1 MEFTTIAN
9 AKKQTGF
16 AYLGKINTSSKLI
29 RNLKVGHYTYSL
41 NLSPAN
47 TSGYNTCPYSTP
59 ECRLGCLATSG
70 RSAIEFFSGKHIIK
84 NCRINKTKLFYE
96 NETFF
101 MQWLIADLKL
111 LQIKAKKDGFFIS
124 ARLNT
129 ISDIDWSNIF
139 VNNLNIFEIF
149 PEIQF
154 YDYTKNFNKFE
165 YKPSNYHLTYSH
177 TGRNIEHCLN
187 LLSQGH
193 TIAVVFN
200 VKHESD
206 LPKYFMNH
214 IVVNGDETDYRPNDP
229 KGCVVGLKWKRIG
242 DRKAEKKV
250 LNSCFVIDPITDERC
265 SNVPMNVQV
274 ENYSNVQI
282 ETINSSI
289 YKDISV
295 MV

>member
-1 MEFTTIAN
+1 MKFTTIAN

-16 AYLGKINTSSKLI
+16 AYLGNINTSSKLI

-47 TSGYNTCPYSTP
+47 TSGYNTCSHSTP

-96 NETFF
+96 NQNFF

-111 LQIKAKKDGFFIS
+111 LQIKAKKDDFFIS

-139 VNNLNIFEIF
+139 YNNLNIFEIF

-165 YKPSNYHLTYSH
+165 YKPSNYHLTYSF
-177 TGRNIEHCLN
+177 TGRNSEHCKE

-193 TIAVVFN
+193 TIAVIFN
-200 VKHESD
+200 VKHEAD

-214 IVVNGDETDYRPNDP
+214 PVINGDETDFRPNDP
-229 KGCVVGLKWKRIG
+229 KGCVVGLKWKRIAN
-242 DRKAEKKV
+242 RKAEKKV
-250 LNSCFVIDPITDERC
+250 LNSCFVIQPN
-265 SNVPMNVQV
+265 NVECTNVQTMNVQ
-274 ENYSNVQI
+274 
-282 ETINSSI
+282 
-289 YKDISV
+289 KDILV

>member
-1 MEFTTIAN
+1 MKFTTIAN

-16 AYLGKINTSSKLI
+16 AYLGNINTSSKLI

-59 ECRLGCLATSG
+59 ECRSGCLATSG
-70 RSAIEFFSGKHIIK
+70 RSGIEIFSGKHIIK
-84 NCRINKTKLFYE
+84 DCRINKTKLFYE
-96 NETFF
+96 NQNFF
-101 MQWLIADLKL
+101 MQWLITDLKL

-139 VNNLNIFEIF
+139 YNNLNIFEIF

-154 YDYTKNFNKFE
+154 YDYSKSHLKFDNM
-165 YKPSNYHLTYSH
+165 PNNYHLTYSF
-177 TGRNIEHCLN
+177 TGRNEELSKT
-187 LLSQGH
+187 LLKRGFNV
-193 TIAVVFN
+193 AVVFN
-200 VKHESD
+200 VKHEAD

-214 IVVNGDETDYRPNDP
+214 VVINGDLTDARFMDI
-229 KGCVVGLKWKRIG
+229 KGVVVGLKFKRIG
-242 DRKAEKKV
+242 DRVAEKKV
-250 LNSCFVIDPITDERC
+250 LNSCFVVNPLTDNRC
-265 SNVPMNVQV
+265 SNVPMNVQII
-274 ENYSNVQI
+274 EN
-282 ETINSSI
+282 INEL
-289 YKDISV
+289 V